1 MPYDQESTAGYFL
14 TLTIQTIAV
23 WKYSAVFCTINT
35 FYVGV
40 CRYTD
45 SFIDDMKI
53 TLNEMDGLNK
63 KRTRANSKEITIAMK
78 LKFIE
83 VMQFHIEYLE

>member
-14 TLTIQTIAV
+14 TLTIQTFAV
-23 WKYSAVFCTINT
+23 WKYSAVFCTINA

-45 SFIDDMKI
+45 SFIKDLKI
-53 TLNEMDGLNK
+53 TLNEIDVLNK
-63 KRTRANSKEITIAMK
+63 KRTPKNSNEITYAMK
-78 LKFIE
+78 LKFIDA
-83 VMQFHIEYLE
+83 MQFHIEFLE